1 MNGGTGLAAA
11 LFAQGRL
18 SWRLFAGQQVLGLIS
33 HQANAGRGAKRWNQ
47 ADLPLLSSNR
57 LPWNPDAVG
66 RSEFTFSVM
75 PFQLFRGKD
84 EFFIRGRVV
93 GVIGIVVCM
102 NDELAIYGDRLVFR
116 IIKIEPTT
124 ETLGRCLALCV

>member
-1 MNGGTGLAAA
+1 MNGKTGSGLV
-11 LFAQGRL
+11 LFVQGRL

-33 HQANAGRGAKRWNQ
+33 HQANAGRGTKRWNQ

-57 LPWNPDAVG
+57 LPWNPNTVG

-75 PFQLFRGKD
+75 PFQLFCRKD
-84 EFFIRGRVV
+84 EFFIRGRVF
-93 GVIGIVVCM
+93 GVIGIVVGM
-102 NDELAIYGDRLVFR
+102 NDELAIYGNRLVFR

-124 ETLGRCLALCV
+124 EPLGRCLALCV